1 MREYLL
7 VIIPFLFYL
16 TPFSNTVPLFLSF
29 SFSLSLSL
37 FVPSFHCLM
46 HPFTLLYPFI
56 VVVVVAQQQQHEE
69 NTPTPS
75 THVSSST
82 STITSSSANSTI
94 TPTTDNSSTSSSSN
108 GSTTTTTTMSFLTHF
123 SAPAHRPSSSSLSSF
138 HPTQSAPYP
147 DDTVGKYGPLHVSTA
162 VVSTPW
168 MFIISIAIST
178 VVLLLLSSS

>member
-1 MREYLL
+1 MSPSLL
-7 VIIPFLFYL
+7 SFTLL
-16 TPFSNTVPLFLSF
+16 LFLTLF
-29 SFSLSLSL
+29 LSLSL
-37 FVPSFHCLM
+37 FVPSFYSLM
-46 HPFTLLYPFI
+46 HPFALLYPLI

-69 NTPTPS
+69 STPTPS
-75 THVSSST
+75 THVSSSA

-94 TPTTDNSSTSSSSN
+94 TPTTDNSSTSSSSD
-108 GSTTTTTTMSFLTHF
+108 GSTTTSTTTMSFLTHF

-178 VVLLLLSSS
+178 VVVLLLSSS